1 MEQLRKG
8 ATGAGLLVSVS
19 DRSFFDSF
27 KEAGSLAKHLAGGR
41 SDESELVREL
51 AGERGSGF
59 GVRSAPQEI
68 ESETV
73 EALRGA
79 VSTLQAKAPDE
90 VEAYSCSCSRW
101 PRLSARRPGA
111 ARRPKRRRS
120 RRSRGAG
127 LKTRLSAAAVEAG
140 DGARTHASS
149 RSVTLQGFVDTS

>member
-1 MEQLRKG
+1 MATKSDFTEQEWEQLRKG

-59 GVRSAPQEI
+59 GVKSSPQEI
-68 ESETV
+68 ESGTV

-90 VEAYSCSCSRW
+90 VEAYRSFV
-101 PRLSARRPGA
+101 LEVAEAVGKSAGGGEA
-111 ARRPKRRRS
+111 AEATTIEKIR
-120 RRSRGAG
+120 
-127 LKTRLSAAAVEAG
+127 AALA
-140 DGARTHASS
+140 
-149 RSVTLQGFVDTS
+149 

>member
-1 MEQLRKG
+1 MAKKTDFTEQEWEQLRKG
-8 ATGAGLLVSVS
+8 ATGAGLLVAAS

-59 GVRSAPQEI
+59 GVRSSPQEL
-68 ESETV
+68 EDETV

-90 VEAYSCSCSRW
+90 VDAYKSFVVEVAEAV
-101 PRLSARRPGA
+101 GKA
-111 ARRPKRRRS
+111 A
-120 RRSRGAG
+120 GG
-127 LKTRLSAAAVEAG
+127 GEAAEAATIEKIRAALG
-140 DGARTHASS
+140 
-149 RSVTLQGFVDTS
+149 

>member
-1 MEQLRKG
+1 MAKKSDFTEQEWEQLRKG

-41 SDESELVREL
+41 TDESELVREL
-51 AGERGSGF
+51 ATERGSGF

-90 VEAYSCSCSRW
+90 VEAYRSFV
-101 PRLSARRPGA
+101 LEVAEAVGKA
-111 ARRPKRRRS
+111 A
-120 RRSRGAG
+120 GG
-127 LKTRLSAAAVEAG
+127 GEAAEA
-140 DGARTHASS
+140 ATIETIRAA
-149 RSVTLQGFVDTS
+149 LA